1 MKVTLVFICLLLF
14 GCYENRKSYDFS
26 PGNAIWV
33 ESYYFR
39 GFNSNYEI
47 LNESKVRAFAN
58 RMKKHNIKYIYV
70 FAGPFDKTGNLP
82 EYSSSP
88 LARKSIEIMLE
99 EYPNLIILPW
109 IGGVQYKTVF
119 LEDEHWFENA
129 VESTKDLIKELN
141 VPGVHLDFE
150 LILKNADFFETSLR
164 NYSNNDFNIYPEN
177 LIRFHKFVRESMPE
191 IYISTVVPA
200 SIPQSLTW
208 KNKLDIKEIKEL
220 MRYVNEISYL
230 FYDTSIKTEIKFQ
243 EASDSLIYSM
253 IKLDN
258 LFPHVKQLVSV
269 GTFINYEELRKYRDQ
284 NIESIEN
291 TFASLDRS
299 IRFYDNNPISGIS
312 IYCNWQSA
320 EVELSEINS
329 LSANLRKH

>member
-1 MKVTLVFICLLLF
+1 
-14 GCYENRKSYDFS
+14 
-26 PGNAIWV
+26 
-33 ESYYFR
+33 
-39 GFNSNYEI
+39 
-47 LNESKVRAFAN
+47 
-58 RMKKHNIKYIYV
+58 
-70 FAGPFDKTGNLP
+70 
-82 EYSSSP
+82 
-88 LARKSIEIMLE
+88 
-99 EYPNLIILPW
+99 
-109 IGGVQYKTVF
+109 
-119 LEDEHWFENA
+119 
-129 VESTKDLIKELN
+129 
-141 VPGVHLDFE
+141 
-150 LILKNADFFETSLR
+150 
-164 NYSNNDFNIYPEN
+164 
-177 LIRFHKFVRESMPE
+177 MPE